1 MARATLEQ
9 HAPHLIAGAERE
21 PDACAMVIFGAS
33 GDLTRRMLLPALYN
47 LALDGRIPERLAVI
61 GFARTEWTEE
71 QFREVAYEAVK
82 EFSRRPVEDGLW
94 QQFARKLFYVSGDY
108 AEPEGYERLA
118 EVLENVEREL
128 DTDGNHLYYLALPP
142 SASEEIINHLG
153 RTGQVVPHLEEERGG
168 WSRILVEKPFGDDLE
183 TAVQLNR
190 TLHSAFREED
200 VYRIDHYLGKETVQN
215 ILVFRFANG
224 IFEPVWNRR
233 YVDHVQITVAESI
246 GVGPRGGYY
255 EQAGALRD
263 MVQNHIMQ
271 LLSLVAM
278 EPPIA
283 FNGSA
288 VRDEKVKVLHALRPL
303 RGDAVGYNTARGQ
316 YAAGAQS
323 GEPALGYRDEE
334 GSARD
339 SQAETYVAVKMF
351 VDNWRWADVP
361 FYIRTGKR
369 MARRS
374 SEIAI
379 QFKQAPLLLF
389 RDALQSSSLEPNVLT
404 LRIQPDEGIALKFQ
418 TKVPG
423 SPLRVQ
429 PVNMDFPY
437 SDSFRLQTPS
447 AYETLL
453 LDAIRGDTTLFARAD
468 EIEAAWSIV
477 DDIIAGWREMPPP
490 RFPNY
495 EAGTRGPPE
504 ADAMIEAD
512 GRKWRE
518 P

>member
-1 MARATLEQ
+1 
-9 HAPHLIAGAERE
+9 
-21 PDACAMVIFGAS
+21 
-33 GDLTRRMLLPALYN
+33 MLLPALYN
-47 LALDGRIPERLAVI
+47 LALDGRVPERFAII
-61 GFARTEWTEE
+61 GFARTESTEE
-71 QFREVAYEAVK
+71 QFRQQAYESVK

-94 QQFARKLFYVSGDY
+94 QQFAGRLYYVYGDY
-108 AEPEGYERLA
+108 SKAESHAKLA
-118 EVLENVEREL
+118 SVLERVEHEH

-142 SASEEIINHLG
+142 TASEEIIEQMG
-153 RTGQVVPHLEEERGG
+153 RTGQVVPHYDHEHDRGG
-168 WSRILVEKPFGDDLE
+168 WSRIIVEKPFGDDLE

-233 YVDHVQITVAESI
+233 YVDHVQISVAESI

-303 RGDAVGYNTARGQ
+303 RGDAVRYHTARGQ
-316 YAAGAQS
+316 YAPGFVS
-323 GEPALGYRDEE
+323 GTEALGYRQEK
-334 GSARD
+334 GSAPD
-339 SQAETYVAVKMF
+339 SLAETFVAVKLY

-369 MARRS
+369 LARRS

-389 RDALQSSSLEPNVLT
+389 REALDPSGLEPNVLT

-447 AYETLL
+447 AYETLI

-477 DDIIAGWREMPPP
+477 DEIVAGWRDMPPP

-495 EAGTRGPPE
+495 EAGSWGPPE

-512 GRKWRE
+512 GRRWRE